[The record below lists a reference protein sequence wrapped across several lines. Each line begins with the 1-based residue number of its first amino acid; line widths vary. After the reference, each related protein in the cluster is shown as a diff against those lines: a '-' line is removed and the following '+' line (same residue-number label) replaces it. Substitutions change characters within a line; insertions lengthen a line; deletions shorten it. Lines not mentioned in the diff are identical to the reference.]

1 MSTNKHA
8 RGPWTADYNCTTLVL
23 DADGNEVAFVD
34 DSDDARLIA
43 ASPCLLTALINAEA
57 KLREQTRAIDS
68 ELGGCRSEEELEE
81 QALWPLQVYEARA
94 AIAKATQ
101 P

>member
-43 ASPCLLTALINAEA
+43 ASPCLLAAAEKALAWIDAGMPSE
-57 KLREQTRAIDS
+57 TRNVAGD
-68 ELGGCRSEEELEE
+68 LE
-81 QALWPLQVYEARA
+81 A